1 MSYYYDKK
9 IYDTYK
15 ISELFNTNMTLTKDV
30 IEICNNEDFN
40 IDLTESTFKS
50 NINGVD
56 NVELNKVIIDWGDG
70 ETTKLT
76 RPIYHS
82 VSTISNIKENS
93 WKKIRHQ
100 FNVHKRNIYLTNNSN
115 SLPKIQIRMY
125 STFNDVVT
133 ILIPYKIVYKSLYD
147 LGTNFELL

>member
-9 IYDTYK
+9 IYDIYK
-15 ISELFNTNMTLTKDV
+15 ISELFNTNTSLTKDV

-40 IDLTESTFKS
+40 IDLSQCTFKS
-50 NINGVD
+50 NLNGVE

-70 ETTKLT
+70 EVTKLI
-76 RPIYHS
+76 RPIQHTI
-82 VSTISNIKENS
+82 STISNVKENT
-93 WKKIRHQ
+93 WKKTTHT
-100 FNVHKRNIYLTNNSN
+100 FNVDKRNIYLTNDVNF
-115 SLPKIQIRMY
+115 LPKIKITLY